1 MKYQRRD
8 YATFWLIL
16 IPLLIVTS
24 PIWLVVVVG
33 LLAPF
38 LIAAFLV
45 AIPVGVVY
53 NAIKK

>member
-1 MKYQRRD
+1 MKTRRRD
-8 YATFWLIL
+8 YATLWLVL

-24 PIWLVVVVG
+24 PIWLVVVMG
-33 LLAPF
+33 LFAPF

-45 AIPVGVVY
+45 AIPVGAVY